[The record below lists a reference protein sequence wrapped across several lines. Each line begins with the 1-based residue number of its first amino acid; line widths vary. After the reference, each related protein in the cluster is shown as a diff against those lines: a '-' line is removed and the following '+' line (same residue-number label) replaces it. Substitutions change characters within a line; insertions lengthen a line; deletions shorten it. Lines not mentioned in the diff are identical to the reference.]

1 MINTN
6 KLEAIVEEIEKN
18 PNRIRIKKL
27 LFCARNNFWKNDI
40 AEIEKLKT
48 QQLILDLYARI
59 SETEKLNSRLI
70 EVVRRI
76 NKKTLYFS
84 LANQTLNILKPI
96 YTSNNSFLDSVH
108 NYLKVNH
115 QKIKYQNLFNLHFL
129 VDLKFTVSR
138 KTSLSQAKVLIYS
151 ALYYKFNYTV
161 QDWNVLNQQEF
172 DDLVRL
178 FIHDCE
184 TLEEIEFRLKGA
196 ANYLDRTQ
204 NNIEVAHII
213 VKAIHRFYN
222 HVRQQEGKNIISK
235 ESSEPPVKL
244 SISNDRFDEDRT
256 IEENPLTFNPLNFE
270 LDSSKKTQIERFSST
285 LPSNIEKDVKGIS
298 HKKVNSLMVQVEAT
312 LQELENHLEKKF
324 PDSTSDEYFALKY
337 RILRGFIHDIQRSSM
352 KYLSILETLEQ
363 KDRKKRFPSGSLT
376 QEP

>member
-6 KLEAIVEEIEKN
+6 KLEEIVEEIEKN

-40 AEIEKLKT
+40 SELEKLKT
-48 QQLILDLYARI
+48 QQLILDLYAKI
-59 SETEKLNSRLI
+59 SETDKLNSRLI

-84 LANQTLNILKPI
+84 LANQIINILKPI
-96 YTSNNSFLDSVH
+96 YTSENYFLDSVH
-108 NYLKVNH
+108 DYLKVNH

-178 FIHDCE
+178 FVHDCE

-204 NNIEVAHII
+204 NNIEVAHIV
-213 VKAIHRFYN
+213 VKAIRRFYN

-235 ESSEPPVKL
+235 ESSGPPIKL
-244 SISNDRFDEDRT
+244 SISNDRFDEERT
-256 IEENPLTFNPLNFE
+256 IEENPSTLNSLNFE
-270 LDSSKKTQIERFSST
+270 LDSPQKTQVDRLSST
-285 LPSNIEKDVKGIS
+285 LPSNLEKDVKGIS
-298 HKKVNSLMVQVEAT
+298 QTKVNGLMVQVEAT
-312 LQELENHLEKKF
+312 LQEIESYLEKNF

-352 KYLSILETLEQ
+352 KYLSILETLE
-363 KDRKKRFPSGSLT
+363 KNDRKKRFPSGSLT